1 MSMLDEI
8 DKFMTKTDTSINFR
22 TINLGGRCLY
32 IEGIK
37 SVISFG
43 LDEMM
48 FQMKKFVL
56 LVKGEDLKIKYL
68 DKNTCVIEGKIV
80 SVGEK

>member
-1 MSMLDEI
+1 MLDEI

>member
-1 MSMLDEI
+1 MLDEI
-8 DKFMTKTDTSINFR
+8 EKFMIQTDTSINFR

-43 LDEMM
+43 TEEMD
-48 FQMKKFVL
+48 FQMKKFML
-56 LVKGEDLKIKYL
+56 IVKGENLKIKYL
-68 DKNTCVIEGKIV
+68 DKDTCVIEGKII